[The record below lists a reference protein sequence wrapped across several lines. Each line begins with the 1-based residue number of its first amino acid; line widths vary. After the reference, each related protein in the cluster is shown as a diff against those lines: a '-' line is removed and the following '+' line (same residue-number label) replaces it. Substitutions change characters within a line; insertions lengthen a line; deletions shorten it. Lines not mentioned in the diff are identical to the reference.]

1 MCWTS
6 QKERRHQ
13 KTPSFLELQTPVL
26 TSSSYRGTELK
37 YPVCEMSIMHMPGAV
52 PGTGAMQAVEY
63 SDGVQ
68 LCRLQLGI
76 QVEIKLSISF
86 MKL

>member
-63 SDGVQ
+63 SDRYSFADCS
-68 LCRLQLGI
+68 LESRL
-76 QVEIKLSISF
+76 KLSYQF
-86 MKL
+86 PL